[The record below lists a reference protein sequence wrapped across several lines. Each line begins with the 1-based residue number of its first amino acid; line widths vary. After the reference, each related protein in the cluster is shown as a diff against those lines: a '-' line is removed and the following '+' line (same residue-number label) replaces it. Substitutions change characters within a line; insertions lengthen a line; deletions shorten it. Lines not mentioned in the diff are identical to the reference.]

1 MISSAGRMDKDSFI
15 MLGDG
20 IKYHKSVLSEA
31 SYHDDWNYEPVED
44 MPEVHFQVLQQT
56 TGSHGFSRYFGSGL
70 T

>member
-1 MISSAGRMDKDSFI
+1 MDKGSFI

-31 SYHDDWNYEPVED
+31 NYQDDRNYEPVED
-44 MPEVHFQVLQQT
+44 MPEVPFQVLQQT
-56 TGSHGFSRYFGSGL
+56 TDSQGFFCYFGRNL